1 MKILVLAGGSDQIAL
16 IQELK
21 KYKHEII
28 LLDYFENPPAKQ
40 YADKHIQAST
50 LDVNAVV
57 DVAKNEN
64 VGLIT
69 TACTDQALMTV
80 AEVSEKLGL
89 PCYISHKTGLN
100 VTNKAYMKK
109 VFIDNNIPTSK
120 HIIVD
125 DVYCIDEKLKDFQYP
140 LVVKPVDCNSSK
152 GVKKVENVEML
163 KLALIDAISYSCTN
177 TAVVEEFKKGVE
189 LSCDLYVQDGTAK
202 LLSVTTSRKIR
213 NRNSFTIIQSYY
225 PVISK
230 NEEKSVLSIS
240 QQIVDAFKLK
250 DCPLL
255 VQMIYN
261 DHGLFV
267 LEFSAR
273 MGGGSKYK
281 LIEVLAGV
289 NIMRNYVRLVL
300 DLPVNVNPTRQINY
314 VTMNYVYCNPGVIKE
329 FKGLKELYE
338 KGIITYFFEYKTCNM
353 KIERA
358 ETSGDR
364 ACGYLV
370 TAQNAKEMDE
380 KISYVDS
387 HIAILNEKGQD
398 IMIHKIWEC

>member
-1 MKILVLAGGSDQIAL
+1 
-16 IQELK
+16 
-21 KYKHEII
+21 
-28 LLDYFENPPAKQ
+28 
-40 YADKHIQAST
+40 
-50 LDVNAVV
+50 
-57 DVAKNEN
+57 
-64 VGLIT
+64 
-69 TACTDQALMTV
+69 
-80 AEVSEKLGL
+80 
-89 PCYISHKTGLN
+89 
-100 VTNKAYMKK
+100 
-109 VFIDNNIPTSK
+109 
-120 HIIVD
+120 
-125 DVYCIDEKLKDFQYP
+125 
-140 LVVKPVDCNSSK
+140 
-152 GVKKVENVEML
+152 
-163 KLALIDAISYSCTN
+163 
-177 TAVVEEFKKGVE
+177 
-189 LSCDLYVQDGTAK
+189 
-202 LLSVTTSRKIR
+202 
-213 NRNSFTIIQSYY
+213 
-225 PVISK
+225 
-230 NEEKSVLSIS
+230 
-240 QQIVDAFKLK
+240 
-250 DCPLL
+250 
-255 VQMIYN
+255 
-261 DHGLFV
+261 
-267 LEFSAR
+267 

>member
-163 KLALIDAISYSCTN
+163 KLALIDAISYSRTN

-189 LSCDLYVQDGTAK
+189 LSCDLYVQDGTEN
-202 LLSVTTSRKIR
+202 L
-213 NRNSFTIIQSYY
+213 
-225 PVISK
+225 
-230 NEEKSVLSIS
+230 
-240 QQIVDAFKLK
+240 
-250 DCPLL
+250 
-255 VQMIYN
+255 
-261 DHGLFV
+261 
-267 LEFSAR
+267 
-273 MGGGSKYK
+273 
-281 LIEVLAGV
+281 
-289 NIMRNYVRLVL
+289 
-300 DLPVNVNPTRQINY
+300 
-314 VTMNYVYCNPGVIKE
+314 
-329 FKGLKELYE
+329 
-338 KGIITYFFEYKTCNM
+338 
-353 KIERA
+353 
-358 ETSGDR
+358 
-364 ACGYLV
+364 
-370 TAQNAKEMDE
+370 
-380 KISYVDS
+380 
-387 HIAILNEKGQD
+387 
-398 IMIHKIWEC
+398 